1 METLDAATL
10 QGVLL
15 ESAWWTARIS
25 AGIGLAI
32 WFAGALVALARARA
46 ARAVEPGP
54 PAAPAHRLPG
64 ATARAFA
71 QGIALL
77 AGGALA
83 ALTRGEAERLL
94 VPAAQAAVCFLA
106 AIAAPAGGVLAAW
119 AAKTLGPAFVFPAE
133 AKSGAPLVTHGPF
146 GVVRH
151 PLYLGIGLVVTA
163 AALSI
168 GSLSGT
174 LVLAVLYFVASA
186 WRARLEERVLAAAF
200 GQAFRDY
207 AARVRGFV
215 PRV

>member
-25 AGIGLAI
+25 AAIGLAI
-32 WFAGALVALARARA
+32 WFAGSLVTLRGRA
-46 ARAVEPGP
+46 ARST
-54 PAAPAHRLPG
+54 PATPAYRLPG
-64 ATARAFA
+64 AAPRTLA
-71 QGIALL
+71 QGVALL
-77 AGGALA
+77 TGGALA

-94 VPAAQAAVCFLA
+94 APAAQGAVCFLA

-133 AKSGAPLVTHGPF
+133 VQGGAPLVTHGPF

-151 PLYLGIGLVVTA
+151 PLYLGIGLAVTA
-163 AALSI
+163 TALSI

-174 LVLAVLYFVASA
+174 LVLAVLYFAASA
-186 WRARLEERVLAAAF
+186 WRARLEERVLFDAF
-200 GQAFRDY
+200 GQAYRDY